1 MSQVNHPSHYN
12 GGEVEVIDLI
22 EEWGLGFCLGNA
34 VKYIC
39 RSGRKGGIENRRVD
53 LEKAAWYLNRAIE
66 KGEVVYYSITRDEP
80 KFYDM
85 GVPNILNTALYS
97 IYGYANRYNRKHLEV
112 ARFILEKAID
122 ECKEE
127 K

>member
-1 MSQVNHPSHYN
+1 MSQVNHPTHYN

-39 RSGRKGGIENRRVD
+39 RAGKKGTIENRVVD
-53 LEKAAWYLNRAIE
+53 LEKAVWYLDRAVDKEE
-66 KGEVVYYSITRDEP
+66 KIFYHDEP
-80 KFYDM
+80 KFHDM
-85 GVPNILNTALYS
+85 GVPNILDTALYS
-97 IYGYANRYNRKHLEV
+97 IYGYVKHYSRAQLETAV
-112 ARFILEKAID
+112 FILEKVID
-122 ECKEE
+122 SCKEE